1 MNKRKIFN
9 DPVYG
14 FISIPFEII
23 YDIIEHPYFQ
33 RLRRINQLG
42 LSSLVYPGANH
53 SRFQHTLGA
62 VHLMGKALEVLRN
75 KGHQITNEE
84 AEAVT
89 IAILLHDIGHGPYSH
104 TLEQSIVNEVH
115 HEQISL
121 YFFEELN
128 KTLNGRLSL
137 AIKIF
142 KNDYPKRFLNQ
153 LVSGQL
159 DVDRLD
165 YLIRDSFY
173 TGVAEGVI
181 GYDRIIQMLDV
192 HDDNLVVEEKGI
204 YSIEKFIVSRRLM
217 YWQVY
222 LHKTSLSAE
231 HMMVNLLE
239 RAKFLARENGVKLPC
254 SEPLRHFLEK
264 EITLKDF
271 ASNDIHLKTFALLD
285 DHDIM
290 GAIKSW
296 AVNDDILLSYLSKG
310 LLNRRLF
317 KIEYGTEKEILELQ
331 KLKNKLLSLK
341 SSLLNDFHKYL
352 IIKSKSINNAYNPTK
367 DNIYIKYRNG
377 NIKDISEIADMLNI
391 KSLSNP
397 IEKHYL
403 CYSADLIG

>member
-142 KNDYPKRFLNQ
+142 KNEYPKRFLNQ

-254 SEPLRHFLEK
+254 
-264 EITLKDF
+264 
-271 ASNDIHLKTFALLD
+271 
-285 DHDIM
+285 
-290 GAIKSW
+290 
-296 AVNDDILLSYLSKG
+296 
-310 LLNRRLF
+310 
-317 KIEYGTEKEILELQ
+317 
-331 KLKNKLLSLK
+331 
-341 SSLLNDFHKYL
+341 
-352 IIKSKSINNAYNPTK
+352 
-367 DNIYIKYRNG
+367 
-377 NIKDISEIADMLNI
+377 
-391 KSLSNP
+391 
-397 IEKHYL
+397 
-403 CYSADLIG
+403 

>member
-23 YDIIEHPYFQ
+23 FDIIENPYFQ

-62 VHLMGKALEVLRN
+62 VHLMGKALEVLKN
-75 KGHQITNEE
+75 KGHQITKEE

-121 YFFEELN
+121 FFIEELN
-128 KTLNGRLSL
+128 KILHGRLDL

-142 KNDYPKRFLNQ
+142 KNEYPKRFLNQ

-181 GYDRIIQMLDV
+181 GYDRIIQMLDI

-231 HMMVNLLE
+231 HMMVNVLE
-239 RAKFLARENGVKLPC
+239 RAKFLARENGIKLPC
-254 SEPLRHFLEK
+254 SDPLRHFLEK

-271 ASNDIHLKTFALLD
+271 SANEIHLKTFALLD

-290 GAIKSW
+290 GALKSW
-296 AVNDDILLSYLSKG
+296 AVHDDILLSYLSKG

-317 KIEYGTEKEILELQ
+317 KIEYGTEKEIMELQ
-331 KLKNKLLSLK
+331 KLKSKLLSLK

-352 IIKSKSINNAYNPTK
+352 IIKGKSINNAYNPTK